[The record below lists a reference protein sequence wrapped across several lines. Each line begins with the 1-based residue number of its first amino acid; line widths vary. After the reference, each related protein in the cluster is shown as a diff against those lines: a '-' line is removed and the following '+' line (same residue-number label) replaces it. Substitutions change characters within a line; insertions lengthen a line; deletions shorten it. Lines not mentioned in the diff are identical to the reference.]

1 MALRRGCKEVGAIQE
16 DIENRS
22 VALSIKCA
30 KMTEQALAAAMR
42 AALRKWKQKRDAPVE
57 GKQSIKQLS
66 KGGTLSSIEI
76 TEGNIKNFDP
86 IARKY
91 GISYAL
97 QKDSASEPPRWM
109 VFFKAK
115 DVDALT
121 AAFKEYSKGAI
132 KRSADKPSVIDTMRN
147 FRDKM
152 MNAVRDKVRVKHREG
167 PEL

>member
-1 MALRRGCKEVGAIQE
+1 VSKIQE
-16 DIENRS
+16 DIEQRS
-22 VALSIKCA
+22 IALSIRAA
-30 KMTEQALAAAMR
+30 KITEQILAKAML
-42 AALRKWKQKRDAPVE
+42 AVLRKMKEGHDAPKE

-66 KGGTLSSIEI
+66 KGGTLSNIEV

-109 VFFKAK
+109 VFFRAK

-121 AAFKEYSKGAI
+121 AAFKEYSKKAI
-132 KRSADKPSVIDTMRN
+132 KKEADRPSVRDTMRDLREKVASL
-147 FRDKM
+147 FKDKI
-152 MNAVRDKVRVKHREG
+152 RHKHREG